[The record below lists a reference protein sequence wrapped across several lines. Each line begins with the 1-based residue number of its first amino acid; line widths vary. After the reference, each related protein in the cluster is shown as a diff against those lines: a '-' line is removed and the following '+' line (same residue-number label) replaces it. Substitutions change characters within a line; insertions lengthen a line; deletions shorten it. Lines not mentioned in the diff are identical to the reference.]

1 MVENGKTEQFV
12 KKKRR
17 VDVLFLE
24 EENKTGKKTDR
35 DEGERLSHGDVGVDG
50 TIQSRNI
57 LKGI

>member
-1 MVENGKTEQFV
+1 M
-12 KKKRR
+12 
-17 VDVLFLE
+17 DVLFLE